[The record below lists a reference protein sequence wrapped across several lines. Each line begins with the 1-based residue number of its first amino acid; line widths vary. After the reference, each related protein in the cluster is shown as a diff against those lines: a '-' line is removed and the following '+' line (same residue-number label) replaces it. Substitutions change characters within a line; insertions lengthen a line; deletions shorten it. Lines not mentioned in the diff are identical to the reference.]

1 MSAATRLLWTAA
13 GKPRVRAQRPRQ
25 GDGDGQCWWCGEA
38 NPPGE
43 DVAPVEVAVADTFS
57 DAFLAQVP
65 LSKAVCLPCAWT
77 MQTGMDLPPSLAA
90 ERLGNRLGL
99 GWRGNRRASVSL
111 KGSDG
116 VWGDPQTLVVLGTQD
131 GRVALWSPAKNA
143 AAEAEYLGD
152 AALLERMTVAP
163 ADMGPLKLYAVL
175 PLDEVKAGPERFFF
189 TFHHFA
195 VPLPGGMTWE
205 VKTDTDKAWMRHH
218 ALRTDLVGVGV
229 SVLSTEKKHS
239 VIHARPDQHG
249 VPGGRNIYFNGI
261 NIGYEPD
268 ELALLIGAV
277 EHLML
282 AGVDEAEIVSGRYAP
297 RDAASL
303 NTRLMLEPVIAPR
316 RGHPLL
322 TLALYLRRPRAELVV
337 TPPAPI
343 DELLANDCPAPGH
356 EPAVMHRPSPLG
368 AVNVRRHVAVQPVV
382 VPEPQP
388 SGAVEAPAHPGA
400 GAPDKARRPARAQPN
415 GQLGLFG

>member
-1 MSAATRLLWTAA
+1 MSTATRLLWSAA
-13 GKPRVRAQRPRQ
+13 GKPHVRAQRPRR
-25 GDGDGQCWWCGEA
+25 DADELQCWWCGELSTDA
-38 NPPGE
+38 E
-43 DVAPVEVAVADTFS
+43 DVAPVEVAVADSFS
-57 DAFLAQVP
+57 DAYLAQAP

-111 KGSDG
+111 KGLGG
-116 VWGDPQTLVVLGTQD
+116 VWGDPQTFVVLGTKDQ
-131 GRVALWSPAKNA
+131 RVALWTPAKNA

-152 AALLERMTVAP
+152 AALLERMTETP
-163 ADMGPLKLYAVL
+163 ADMGPLKLHAVL
-175 PLDEVKAGPERFFF
+175 SSDEVKAGPERFFF

-195 VPLPGGMTWE
+195 VPLPDGMVWE

-218 ALRTDLVGVGV
+218 ALRTDLQGIGV

-249 VPGGRNIYFNGI
+249 VDGGRNVYFNGV
-261 NIGYEPD
+261 NIGYEPA

-303 NTRLMLEPVIAPR
+303 NMRLTLEPLIVPH

-322 TLALYLRRPRAELVV
+322 SLALYLRRPRAELVT
-337 TPPAPI
+337 TPPQPI
-343 DELLANDCPAPGH
+343 EQLLANEAGAEQACAPAMMP
-356 EPAVMHRPSPLG
+356 PDSPIG
-368 AVNVRRHVAVQPVV
+368 AVHVRRHVVEQSAS
-382 VPEPQP
+382 EPQL
-388 SGAVEAPAHPGA
+388 VREDKAPASVGA
-400 GAPDKARRPARAQPN
+400 GAADKAHNPTRAYAH

>member
-1 MSAATRLLWTAA
+1 MSATTRLLWSAA
-13 GKPRVRAQRPRQ
+13 GKPQVRAQRPRQ
-25 GDGDGQCWWCGEA
+25 GDAERQCWWCGELGTEA
-38 NPPGE
+38 E
-43 DVAPVEVAVADTFS
+43 DVAPVEVAIADSFG
-57 DAFLAQVP
+57 DAYLAQAP
-65 LSKAVCLPCAWT
+65 LSKTVCLPCAWT

-99 GWRGNRRASVSL
+99 AWRGNRRASVSL
-111 KGSDG
+111 KGRDG
-116 VWGDPQTLVVLGTQD
+116 AWGEPQTFVVLGTKD
-131 GRVALWSPAKNA
+131 GRVALWTPAKNA

-152 AALLERMTVAP
+152 AALLERMTETP
-163 ADMGPLKLYAVL
+163 ADMGPLKLHAVL
-175 PLDEVKAGPERFFF
+175 PLGEVKAGPERFFF

-195 VPLPGGMTWE
+195 VPLPGGMVWE

-218 ALRTDLVGVGV
+218 ALRTDLQGAGV

-249 VPGGRNIYFNGI
+249 VRGGRNVYFNGV
-261 NIGYEPD
+261 NIGYEPA

-303 NTRLMLEPVIAPR
+303 NVRLTLEPIIVGH

-322 TLALYLRRPRAELVV
+322 ALALYLRRPRAELVAA
-337 TPPAPI
+337 PPQPI
-343 DELLANDCPAPGH
+343 EHLLANEAGEQGHAPA
-356 EPAVMHRPSPLG
+356 MMSPHSPIG
-368 AVNVRRHVAVQPVV
+368 VVHVRRHVIEQPAA
-382 VPEPQP
+382 EPQRAP
-388 SGAVEAPAHPGA
+388 EDKAPAPVGPGA
-400 GAPDKARRPARAQPN
+400 ADKARSPARARAH